1 MIPFKP
7 LTKPLLLVLLTIAS
21 AASTALSIGVNYG
34 TLADNL
40 PPPPQVAAFLKQRT
54 YIDRV
59 KLFSPDPALLRAF
72 AGTGIA
78 VTVTAANGD
87 IPALARSPSAASA
100 WVSANLIPFVPATNI
115 TRVAVGNEILATGD
129 RVLISLLLRSM
140 RSLSA
145 AISAA
150 GLHIQVSTPHSLG
163 ILSVSEPPSSGRFRR
178 GYDRAIIGPILDYH
192 RKTKT
197 PFLINP
203 YPYFGFAPKTLNYAL
218 FKPNPGVFD
227 AVTGINYTNMFDAQ
241 MDAVYTAMK
250 RLGYGDVD
258 IVVAETGWPSAGD
271 PDQTA
276 VNVEN
281 AMSYNGNLI
290 RHVSSGR
297 GTPLMPNRRFETYVF
312 SLFNE
317 NLKPSTSERNFGLFK
332 PDLTPV
338 YDVGV
343 LREASG
349 GGPTPTTTP
358 TPTPAPKGGK
368 KWCVARGDASAGDL
382 QSNIDYACAH
392 GADCKSI
399 QSGGACYQPDTLLS
413 HASYAMN
420 SYYQIS
426 GRNDFDCDFAKT
438 GLITTVDPS
447 TRFCLGRK

>member
-1 MIPFKP
+1 MTTFKT
-7 LTKPLLLVLLTIAS
+7 LTKPLLLLLLTIAS
-21 AASTALSIGVNYG
+21 AASSALSIGVNYG

-100 WVSANLIPFVPATNI
+100 WVSANLLPFVPATNI

-140 RSLSA
+140 QSLSA

-150 GLHIQVSTPHSLG
+150 GLHIQ
-163 ILSVSEPPSSGRFRR
+163 
-178 GYDRAIIGPILDYH
+178 
-192 RKTKT
+192 
-197 PFLINP
+197 
-203 YPYFGFAPKTLNYAL
+203 
-218 FKPNPGVFD
+218 PNSGVFD
-227 AVTGINYTNMFDAQ
+227 AATGINYTNMFDAQ

-297 GTPLMPNRRFETYVF
+297 GTPLMPNRRFETYIF
-312 SLFNE
+312 ALFNE

-343 LREASG
+343 LRQASG
-349 GGPTPTTTP
+349 GGPTPTT

-368 KWCVARGDASAGDL
+368 KWCVARGDASASEL

-399 QSGGACYQPDTLLS
+399 QSGGACYQPNTLLS

-426 GRNDFDCDFAKT
+426 GLNDFDCDFAKT
-438 GLITTVDPS
+438 GLITTVDPRCQGVGGGCDDEGS
-447 TRFCLGRK
+447 EDRAELRCEQAVGGGF

>member
-1 MIPFKP
+1 MTTFKT
-7 LTKPLLLVLLTIAS
+7 LTKPLLLLLTIAS
-21 AASTALSIGVNYG
+21 AASSALSIGVNYG

-100 WVSANLIPFVPATNI
+100 WVSANLLPFVPPPTSPASPS
-115 TRVAVGNEILATGD
+115 GNEILATGD

-140 RSLSA
+140 QSLSA

-150 GLHIQVSTPHSLG
+150 GLHIQ
-163 ILSVSEPPSSGRFRR
+163 
-178 GYDRAIIGPILDYH
+178 
-192 RKTKT
+192 
-197 PFLINP
+197 
-203 YPYFGFAPKTLNYAL
+203 
-218 FKPNPGVFD
+218 PNSGVFD
-227 AVTGINYTNMFDAQ
+227 AATGINYTNMFDAQ

-297 GTPLMPNRRFETYVF
+297 GTPLMPNRRFETYIF
-312 SLFNE
+312 ALFNE

-343 LREASG
+343 LRQASG
-349 GGPTPTTTP
+349 QLNDPQEY
-358 TPTPAPKGGK
+358 PA
-368 KWCVARGDASAGDL
+368 RFSYTDL
-382 QSNIDYACAH
+382 
-392 GADCKSI
+392 
-399 QSGGACYQPDTLLS
+399 L
-413 HASYAMN
+413 
-420 SYYQIS
+420 
-426 GRNDFDCDFAKT
+426 
-438 GLITTVDPS
+438 
-447 TRFCLGRK
+447 